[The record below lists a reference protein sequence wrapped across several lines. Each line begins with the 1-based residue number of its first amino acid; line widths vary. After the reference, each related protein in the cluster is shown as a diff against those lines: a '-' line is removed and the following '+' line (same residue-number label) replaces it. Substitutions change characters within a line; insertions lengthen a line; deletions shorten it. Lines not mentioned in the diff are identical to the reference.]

1 MNVPNKFIEIL
12 SEEDYAK
19 LVENHQKSENFRVRN
34 RSHAI
39 VLSYEKY
46 PIEEIAA
53 ICGVH
58 RNTVSRWIERWNEG
72 GLENLGDV
80 AKNGRPPILTLEEQA
95 GAVEIAMENP
105 RFPHRQ
111 LSEIEAATGKRI
123 SAYTLKRVLK
133 KRFDL
138 EKDQAGIVE
147 THRRR

>member
-1 MNVPNKFIEIL
+1 MNVPNKFIEIV
-12 SEEDYAK
+12 SEDDYHK
-19 LVENHQKSENFRVRN
+19 LVENHRKSENFRVRN

-39 VLSYEKY
+39 VLSFEKY

-72 GLENLGDV
+72 GLKGLGDV
-80 AKNGRPPILTLEEQA
+80 AKNGRPPILTLEEQ
-95 GAVEIAMENP
+95 VRTIEIALENP
-105 RFPHRQ
+105 KFPHRQ
-111 LSEIEAATGKRI
+111 LSQIEAATGKRI

-138 EKDQAGIVE
+138 EKNQTGIVE
-147 THRRR
+147 THR

>member
-12 SEEDYAK
+12 SEEDYTK
-19 LVENHQKSENFRVRN
+19 LVENHQRSENFRMRN

-39 VLSYEKY
+39 MLSFEKY

-72 GLENLGDV
+72 GLEGLGDV
-80 AKNGRPPILTLEEQA
+80 AKNGRPPILTLEEQVRT
-95 GAVEIAMENP
+95 VEIALENP
-105 RFPHRQ
+105 KFPHRQ
-111 LSEIEAATGKRI
+111 LSRIEEATGKRI

-133 KRFDL
+133 KRLDM
-138 EKDQAGIVE
+138 EKDQVGVVE